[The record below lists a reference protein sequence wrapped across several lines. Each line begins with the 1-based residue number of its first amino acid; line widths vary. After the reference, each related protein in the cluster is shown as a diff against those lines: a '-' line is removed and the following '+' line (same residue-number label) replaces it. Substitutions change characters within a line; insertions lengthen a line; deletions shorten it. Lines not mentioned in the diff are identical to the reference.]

1 MVTSPWSSLNH
12 FNPNIWLLILS
23 SSCYTFLCTLV
34 TRIRCLIMITTSTV
48 PLKGKLTVPRTSI
61 ISRIE
66 AWVEF
71 QDVRVEYWD
80 LRFETLEVR
89 IQRSFRAITFSND
102 LKFLTFKLNHGLK
115 IRIACIV
122 SDRAKLCSKYNT
134 RVVLWLFIFLLC
146 AWPSSLPRAKLC
158 SKFKC
163 SSDFF
168 GQQPR
173 RYYYLYCM
181 RNPLCYLAPDRYY
194 LSRCWKASLLL
205 RHVRNFLS
213 LHISSFIV

>member
-1 MVTSPWSSLNH
+1 
-12 FNPNIWLLILS
+12 
-23 SSCYTFLCTLV
+23 
-34 TRIRCLIMITTSTV
+34 MITNSAV
-48 PLKGKLTVPRTSI
+48 PLKGKLAVPRTSI
-61 ISRIE
+61 TSRIE
-66 AWVEF
+66 AWDEF
-71 QDVRVEYWD
+71 QDVPVEYWD
-80 LRFETLEVR
+80 PRFETLEAGK
-89 IQRSFRAITFSND
+89 QRSFRAITFSHD

>member
-1 MVTSPWSSLNH
+1 MSFKTFESSIETLGSSHSKLGNKGVFARLLFHTIWSSL
-12 FNPNIWLLILS
+12 PA
-23 SSCYTFLCTLV
+23 
-34 TRIRCLIMITTSTV
+34 
-48 PLKGKLTVPRTSI
+48 G
-61 ISRIE
+61 
-66 AWVEF
+66 
-71 QDVRVEYWD
+71 
-80 LRFETLEVR
+80 
-89 IQRSFRAITFSND
+89 FS
-102 LKFLTFKLNHGLK
+102 LNHGLK

-122 SDRAKLCSKYNT
+122 SNGAKLCSKYNT
-134 RVVLWLFIFLLC
+134 RVVLWLFFLLC

-194 LSRCWKASLLL
+194 LSRCWRASLLL